1 MISINNNL
9 YITGFSNVWKVD
21 QDLNIFINYYPGGTS
36 PFNKLQSIKWV
47 NIYVAAA
54 SINLK
59 EIQVFNLHLILIRRF
74 NRRFN
79 RYTQRNLNFIKCS
92 CYRLRSSKSYKYL
105 LKKWPVHIY
114 FQIRFQE
121 IASKFEQN
129 LINHQ
134 QSPGTSETDFFHLRV
149 TNCLYESLNYCWN
162 ENCFLNCLT
171 SNFWKLNLQ
180 LLSRYENF
188 YRLAVIEQQSVN
200 STATEAV
207 HSVEQPSL
215 IVPQHQ
221 PPQVNDLSDLKLLV
235 YLMAD
240 IKKLC
245 DRLPN
250 FFDGN
255 VAPLRRASVVKEI
268 GFVKGFC
275 FC

>member
-1 MISINNNL
+1 MNSSGLNSSDPTSEFNFLLNSIWSHVVES
-9 YITGFSNVWKVD
+9 I
-21 QDLNIFINYYPGGTS
+21 DLNLNQIFS
-36 PFNKLQSIKWV
+36 PVDPICFHRTYLKTIKFLQDFELKCFNQ
-47 NIYVAAA
+47 
-54 SINLK
+54 INLPS
-59 EIQVFNLHLILIRRF
+59 H
-74 NRRFN
+74 
-79 RYTQRNLNFIKCS
+79 
-92 CYRLRSSKSYKYL
+92 RLRSSKSYKYF

-207 HSVEQPSL
+207 HSIEQPSL

-255 VAPLRRASVVKEI
+255 VAPLMRASGVKEI